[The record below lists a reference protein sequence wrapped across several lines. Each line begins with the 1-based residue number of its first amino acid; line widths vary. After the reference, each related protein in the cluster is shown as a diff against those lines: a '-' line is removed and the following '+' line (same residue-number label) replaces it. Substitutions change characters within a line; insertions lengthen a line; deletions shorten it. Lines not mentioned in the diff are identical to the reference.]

1 MGLIVAYVITL
12 AVTQS
17 ISIGVG
23 LAVDRYDSS
32 DAGLLA
38 FLGLYFLMFWLSWQI
53 AILGDGAKRHG
64 PGFLTRAS

>member
-23 LAVDRYDSS
+23 LAVDRYYSS
-32 DAGLLA
+32 YAGLLA

-53 AILGDGAKRHG
+53 AIRVTAPKGTAQ
-64 PGFLTRAS
+64 AS